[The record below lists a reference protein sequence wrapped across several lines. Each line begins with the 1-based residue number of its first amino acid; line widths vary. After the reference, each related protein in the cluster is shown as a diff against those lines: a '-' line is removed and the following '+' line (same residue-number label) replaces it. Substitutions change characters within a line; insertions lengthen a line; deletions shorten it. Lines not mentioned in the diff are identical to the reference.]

1 MPATPRPP
9 EVGQIVKVRD
19 RHWAIA
25 DIVASTLPQDIVR
38 TSGDASDALVTLT
51 SVEDDG
57 NAESLTIAW
66 NCEPAS
72 QVLETSTLPPMPRDG
87 AFDAPEVLAAFL
99 DSVRWGAVTTADTR
113 SLQAPFRS
121 GIAIEDYQLDPAV
134 RALSMPRAN
143 LLIADDVG
151 LGKTIEAG
159 LVVQELLLRYR
170 ARTVLV
176 VCPANLKLKWQRE
189 MQEKFGLEFR
199 IIDADAVRQLRR
211 EEGVAANVF
220 TAFPRNI
227 VSIDWLKDSRGMRL
241 IRQCLEGQDPTRY
254 PRAFDLLIVDE
265 IHDCAPSGRGRY
277 AVDSQR
283 TRTIRELAPHFEHRL
298 FLSATPHNGYTESF
312 TALLELLDPQR
323 FARNVEP
330 SRSALA
336 HVMVRRLKDEITNP
350 DGTQR
355 FARRTIE
362 PVEVTYSDDE
372 RTAHTQ
378 LTKYSRL
385 RAEGNTSQRQRMATE
400 FVAKLLK
407 KRLFSSTVAFRN
419 TLEEHLKTLARYEG
433 IPEPSERELRTLLA
447 TADEPTPD
455 DAAVDEKL
463 RMEQPAPISDSLAAA
478 GRVVRALTNEERDVL
493 RQLRDWAESNAYRVD
508 ARASRLLG
516 WINSVCRPGGTWN
529 DERVIVFTEYRDT
542 QAWLEQLLVAAEL
555 AGSRLGVIHGGMDDI
570 RREEVLAHFQ
580 ADPAEYPI
588 RILLA
593 TDTASEGI
601 DLQNHCHRL
610 FHYEIPWSPVRLEQR
625 NGRID
630 RHGQTSPVVQI
641 HHFVPAG
648 FESATPGSLE
658 FDLDILSLV
667 ARKVETIRQDLGS
680 AGDVLAQQLE
690 EAMLGKRRTLDDS
703 AITDQRTAKRTLT
716 AVERNLREEVARLRA
731 RLDDSRVELN
741 ISPETVER
749 VVTTALSL
757 ANQRPLG
764 ALVGEPGLF
773 SVPELSGSW
782 ARTVLDLH
790 HPLKG
795 YRRPITFDH
804 AIAATKKDSVVLV
817 HLGHPLAAHAM
828 RLLRAELWA
837 PASRRILARV
847 TARPSS
853 GEQIAV
859 VAHARVAITGAD
871 GHRLHEALIQAGGRI
886 GSGRFRFNVG
896 ETSAALESALEGDI
910 DPIDRAKLSA
920 LWPQVEEPL
929 VRALEARKDE
939 VAQSLE
945 RQLAERRDEEERALT
960 SVINDL
966 KLSIE
971 RELAR
976 LDAQGNLQMFLEGF
990 GPNER
995 DQREQAERDVEN
1007 LRRRLQ
1013 ELPAELER
1021 EREAIARRYSV
1032 TRSTLFPAAVT
1043 WLVPMRGVR

>member
-1 MPATPRPP
+1 
-9 EVGQIVKVRD
+9 VQIRE
-19 RHWAIA
+19 RHWA
-25 DIVASTLPQDIVR
+25 VAEISVSALPPDVLGRTTTDQEALITL
-38 TSGDASDALVTLT
+38 S

-57 NAESLTIAW
+57 NAESLTVAW
-66 NCEPAS
+66 NCEPGAEI
-72 QVLETSTLPPMPRDG
+72 LDASTLPEMPADG
-87 AFDAPEVLAAFL
+87 AFDAPDVHSAFL
-99 DSVRWGAVTTADTR
+99 DAVRWGAVTSADTR

-159 LVVQELLLRYR
+159 LVMQELILRYR

-176 VCPANLKLKWQRE
+176 VCPASLKLKWQRE

-199 IIDADAVRQLRR
+199 IIDADAVRALRR

-265 IHDCAPSGRGRY
+265 VHDCAPSGRGRY

-283 TRTIRELAPHFEHRL
+283 TKAIRELAPHFEHRL

-323 FARNVEP
+323 FARGVEP
-330 SRSALA
+330 SKSALA
-336 HVMVRRLKDEITNP
+336 HVMVRRLKDEITND
-350 DGTQR
+350 DGSRR
-355 FARRTIE
+355 FARRVIQ
-362 PVEVTYSDDE
+362 PVEVTYTDE
-372 RTAHTQ
+372 ERKAHAL
-378 LTKYSRL
+378 LTKYSKL
-385 RAEGNTSQRQRMATE
+385 RADGNTSQRQRMATE
-400 FVAKLLK
+400 FVSKLLK

-433 IPEPSERELRTLLA
+433 IPEPTERELQALLA
-447 TADEPTPD
+447 SADEPTPD
-455 DAAVDEKL
+455 DAPVDQEL
-463 RMEQPAPISDSLAAA
+463 RMEQPESISDSLAAA
-478 GRVVRALTNEERDVL
+478 GRVVRPLTNQERDVL
-493 RQLRDWAESNAYRVD
+493 KQLREWAEANAYRVD
-508 ARASRLLG
+508 ARATSLLS
-516 WINSVCRPGGTWN
+516 WIKSVCRPKDEWN
-529 DERVIVFTEYRDT
+529 NERVIVFTEYRDT
-542 QAWLEQLLVAAEL
+542 QAWLEQLLVAEGL
-555 AGSRLGVIHGGMDDI
+555 AGERLGIVHGGMDEV

-580 ADPAEYPI
+580 AEPTEYPI

-625 NGRID
+625 NGRVD
-630 RHGQTSPVVQI
+630 RHGQTAPEVLI

-648 FESATPGSLE
+648 FEHADPGSLE
-658 FDLDILSLV
+658 FDLDILGLV
-667 ARKVETIRQDLGS
+667 ARKVETIRLDLGS

-690 EAMLGKRRTLDDS
+690 EAMLGKRRAFDEAALVDRR
-703 AITDQRTAKRTLT
+703 AGKRALT

-731 RLDDSRVELN
+731 RLDASRIELN
-741 ISPETVER
+741 ISPATVQR
-749 VVTTALSL
+749 VVETALSM
-757 ANQRPLG
+757 ANQRQL
-764 ALVGEPGLF
+764 AAVDGESGMF
-773 SVPELSGSW
+773 TVPELSGTW
-782 ARTVLDLH
+782 ARTVFDLD
-790 HPLKG
+790 HPLKRH
-795 YRRPITFDH
+795 RRPITFDH
-804 AIAATKKDSVVLV
+804 AIAAQRKDAVVLV

-847 TARPSS
+847 TARPST
-853 GEQIAV
+853 QDQLTV
-859 VAHARVAITGAD
+859 VAHARVAVTGAD
-871 GHRLHEALIQAGGRI
+871 GHRLHEALIQAGGRV
-886 GSGRFRFNVG
+886 GSGRFRLNVG
-896 ETSAALESALEGDI
+896 ETTAALDSAVEGEVDVFE
-910 DPIDRAKLSA
+910 RAKLSA

-929 VRALEARKDE
+929 LRALEARKEE

-945 RQLAERRDEEERALT
+945 RQLAERRDEEERALA
-960 SVINDL
+960 SVIDDL
-966 KLSIE
+966 RRSIE
-971 RELAR
+971 RELER
-976 LDAQGNLQMFLEGF
+976 LDAQGNLQLFLDGF
-990 GPNER
+990 GPAER
-995 DQREQAERDVEN
+995 EQREQAERDIEN

-1013 ELPAELER
+1013 ELPGELER
-1021 EREAIARRYSV
+1021 EREAIARRYSI
-1032 TRSTLFPAAVT
+1032 THTTLFPAAVT
-1043 WLVPMRGVR
+1043 WLVPQRGVR